1 MKKTLNKV
9 FKKSNIEVVFVAM
22 VVLLIV
28 EYLIFPGLTST
39 NTLANIASSL
49 GAILLG
55 LFVYYYIF
63 PDKPKE
69 DIQPGE
75 TELDYI
81 PKEEVIKKKR
91 NSKQFPEIKSEQPFV
106 KTRKKPNTNTTQ
118 KVMGE
123 YQVNNSEKVRKSLIK
138 KTK

>member
-9 FKKSNIEVVFVAM
+9 FKKSNIEIIFVAM

-28 EYLIFPGLTST
+28 EYLIFPGLTSA

-69 DIQPGE
+69 DIEPGE

-81 PKEEVIKKKR
+81 PKEEVIKKKKR
-91 NSKQFPEIKSEQPFV
+91 NPKQSPEIKSEEPFV
-106 KTRKKPNTNTTQ
+106 KTRKK
-118 KVMGE
+118 
-123 YQVNNSEKVRKSLIK
+123 S